1 MCLSS
6 NQRNDE
12 YGGSFENRIR
22 IVLEVINAVREVW
35 SKELPL
41 FIRISC
47 TEWIE
52 GGWTIEEFNKVY
64 ACDQRQR
71 C

>member
-1 MCLSS
+1 MSS
-6 NQRNDE
+6 CVYQATSVLDE

-22 IVLEVINAVREVW
+22 IVLEVIDAIREAW

-52 GGWTIEEFNKVY
+52 GGWTIEDSIRFG
-64 ACDQRQR
+64 
-71 C
+71 